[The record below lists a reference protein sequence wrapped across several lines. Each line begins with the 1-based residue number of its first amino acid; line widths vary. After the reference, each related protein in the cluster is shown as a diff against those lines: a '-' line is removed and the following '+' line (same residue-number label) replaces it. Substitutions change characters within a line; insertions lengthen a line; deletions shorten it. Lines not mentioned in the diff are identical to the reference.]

1 MDNGL
6 ASIVG
11 NVDSLHVNID
21 NLNDPLVGF
30 CFLRSIDSVRAIA
43 WACRQANGVLST
55 INPNDEEA
63 DLEASLWH
71 PWS

>member
-1 MDNGL
+1 L

-30 CFLRSIDSVRAIA
+30 FFLRSIDSVRAIA
-43 WACRQANGVLST
+43 WACRQGNGVLST